1 LVIVTRRPAGVR
13 PRTHWEQPMATGTV
27 RSFNPS
33 KGFGLIT
40 PDLGGPPVFARE
52 SAIATPGLKKLVSL
66 QRVRYDLLEAAEGL
80 FALNIHVVTD

>member
-1 LVIVTRRPAGVR
+1 
-13 PRTHWEQPMATGTV
+13 MATGTV

-52 SAIATPGLKKLVSL
+52 SAIATPGLKKLQSL
-66 QRVRYDLLEAAEGL
+66 QRVRYDLLEVAEGL
-80 FALNIHVVTD
+80 FALNIQVVKD